1 MLLDFIELF
10 LWLGF
15 FVGVY
20 FLVGSI
26 MGDSSAGH
34 LKLMFISALTGQY
47 RFRVFYNDKTGE
59 YETHVYRNEILIHT
73 IINERYPEAKTDG
86 YIWVLNAITG
96 RDQTIDT

>member
-20 FLVGSI
+20 FL
-26 MGDSSAGH
+26 AGAIVEYFNTDH
-34 LKLMFISALTGQY
+34 LKLMFISALSGQH

-59 YETHVYRNEILIHT
+59 YETHIYRNEILIHT
-73 IINERYPEAKTDG
+73 IINERYPDAKTDG

-96 RDQTIDT
+96 RDQSIDA